1 MDENIKLFLRIILTT
16 IPTILLIGAGYDAWT
31 FIIGGGM
38 TETKFTSMIFLYSM
52 KMNMFFVIAIGYT
65 LYKIIKTEEKQ
76 VNHDTQLKSMNDIVH
91 RIDDDVRYTSE
102 QLGNIMSR
110 NQPFGD
116 MYSKSKSK
124 SKSKEQ
130 LVN

>member
-1 MDENIKLFLRIILTT
+1 MDENIKLFLRIILTS
-16 IPTILLIGAGYDAWT
+16 IPTILLIGASYDAWT

-38 TETKFTSMIFLYSM
+38 TETKFTCMIFLYSM
-52 KMNMFFVIAIGYT
+52 KMNMFFAFAIGYI

-76 VNHDTQLKSMNDIVH
+76 VNHDSQIKSMNDTVH

-102 QLGNIMSR
+102 QLGQIMSK
-110 NQPFGD
+110 NQQFGD
-116 MYSKSKSK
+116 IYSKSKSK
-124 SKSKEQ
+124 SKSKEH

>member
-1 MDENIKLFLRIILTT
+1 MDENIKLFLRIILTS
-16 IPTILLIGAGYDAWT
+16 IPTILLIGASYDAWT

-38 TETKFTSMIFLYSM
+38 TETRFTSMIFLYSM

-76 VNHDTQLKSMNDIVH
+76 VNHDSQIKSMNDTVH

-102 QLGNIMSR
+102 QLGQIMSK
-110 NQPFGD
+110 NQQFGD
-116 MYSKSKSK
+116 IYSKSKSK
-124 SKSKEQ
+124 SKSKEH